1 MVAPFPQFV
10 NISDCLGLWKA
21 RQGHHLKTQ
30 RAQNQWALE
39 KRQVE
44 VHERSHIKDKESIH
58 FLLYKRHLSMSYDQ
72 ISYFQQVSF
81 RTIFPPWPR
90 LHKSDSSSRSTNQ
103 PILRR
108 ARAPACHCP
117 NGSMPRSMW
126 DRGSSP
132 SMEVFINKINKTSS
146 CEGWTGW
153 LVFATACSALYVRL
167 LAGEF
172 GSAID
177 LYMYTVYI
185 YIYIE

>member
-21 RQGHHLKTQ
+21 KQGHHLKTQ

-81 RTIFPPWPR
+81 RTISPPWPR

-126 DRGSSP
+126 EKGGARLPWKFLSTKSIKPLHVKAQQD
-132 SMEVFINKINKTSS
+132 
-146 CEGWTGW
+146 GWRLSLHVQPCTWDFW
-153 LVFATACSALYVRL
+153 LVNL
-167 LAGEF
+167 GQQ
-172 GSAID
+172 
-177 LYMYTVYI
+177 
-185 YIYIE
+185 